1 MPTITVEIA
10 FASDPLNTTPTWT
23 DVTSYVRSGSI
34 KFGRSNEFDEYQA
47 GRATI
52 VLNNR
57 GRVFDP
63 FYTSGPYYGQLTAR
77 KQVRIKT
84 TWNSTTRT
92 QFQGFASGFGVAPDV
107 HGDSTWTLE
116 VYDALAYL
124 ARIDMPS
131 YLWWQA
137 TQIIGYPSGLL
148 SWWPLGETG
157 QSIQDRTGTYTFT
170 FTSTQPRTGAGS
182 KYVDGSSQVFDGT
195 YGAIGPAVVLTGSH
209 FEWSVSFMLKTNTA
223 GPVGGL
229 NPILA
234 GAVATDPATIGI
246 DENGRLAFRQGTN
259 TAHSGFAITDDN
271 WHFVTVNGSAS
282 GANIYVD
289 GYLLSAGNT
298 VGTGATEGWQ
308 LVGMS
313 NLAVDSQY
321 FTGELQHLACWDGS
335 TSLLSLASAAMNGA
349 PLAGTTTSDWV
360 QDVMDG
366 AGWPAGWQSIET
378 TNAVP
383 GGMIWHGKNALE
395 VLQELARTERGRVIA
410 DRQNIVTFQGGAHD
424 YTASEAI
431 TSQATYS
438 DSKVAGTIPYSAIGR
453 IVYSD
458 EFLVNRAIVSIADGS
473 TFTADDT
480 ASQTTYG
487 IRSQQIDTLLQSGV
501 DALSYAEMIVSRY
514 AIPVLRIDD
523 WTVLPQSAGTTA
535 FPKIL
540 PADIA
545 ERVTVEILP
554 SSVGS
559 RISQQM
565 LIESVS
571 HSFDSEQWTTTF
583 SGSPAVQGWLL
594 EDATYGLLESTTIL
608 A

>member
-234 GAVATDPATIGI
+234 GAVAT
-246 DENGRLAFRQGTN
+246 
-259 TAHSGFAITDDN
+259 
-271 WHFVTVNGSAS
+271 
-282 GANIYVD
+282 
-289 GYLLSAGNT
+289 
-298 VGTGATEGWQ
+298 EGWQ

-514 AIPVLRIDD
+514 AIPVLRIED
-523 WTVLPQSAGTTA
+523 WTVLPQSILSSGKPRSRVPRPCRGGSSRTPPMGCLSPRPFSPNRSSSCRSLPVPLAVRDTRSSLRIGTSASTMRTGSA
-535 FPKIL
+535 KTRDVSQSPIRQQVRSRL
-540 PADIA
+540 PHK
-545 ERVTVEILP
+545 R
-554 SSVGS
+554 
-559 RISQQM
+559 
-565 LIESVS
+565 
-571 HSFDSEQWTTTF
+571 
-583 SGSPAVQGWLL
+583 
-594 EDATYGLLESTTIL
+594 
-608 A
+608 